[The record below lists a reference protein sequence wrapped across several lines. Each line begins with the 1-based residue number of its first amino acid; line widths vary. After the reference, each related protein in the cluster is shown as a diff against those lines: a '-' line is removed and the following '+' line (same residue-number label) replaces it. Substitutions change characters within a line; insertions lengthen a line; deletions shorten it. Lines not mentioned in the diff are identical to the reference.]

1 MFNAGQQLDEL
12 NVKKTKIHRQC
23 EKVAS
28 KNNDKQKKKQ
38 IKIKFNDLGF
48 FFSPKNWNTSQRK
61 IQLKYP
67 VKNRNQ
73 VRNQH
78 NITLNTK

>member
-1 MFNAGQQLDEL
+1 MITVLGLLMFNAGQQLDEL

-48 FFSPKNWNTSQRK
+48 FFPKKTGILARE
-61 IQLKYP
+61 KY
-67 VKNRNQ
+67 N
-73 VRNQH
+73 
-78 NITLNTK
+78 

>member
-28 KNNDKQKKKQ
+28 KNNDKQKKKTN
-38 IKIKFNDLGF
+38 K
-48 FFSPKNWNTSQRK
+48 
-61 IQLKYP
+61 
-67 VKNRNQ
+67 NQ
-73 VRNQH
+73 VQ
-78 NITLNTK
+78 